1 MFPAALEEP
10 AAEVVGDVPVAVRE
24 VIKVVPAPEVVV
36 VGLAEVVTGFD
47 EIVVGAAVAEAAP
60 ETHWK

>member
-1 MFPAALEEP
+1 LVAP
-10 AAEVVGDVPVAVRE
+10 AAEVVGDVAVEVRD

-36 VGLAEVVTGFD
+36 VGRAEVVTGFVEVEVD
-47 EIVVGAAVAEAAP
+47 VGPAAP